1 MDRMHEGQL
10 VGGRYRLG
18 APLGRGAMGQVFRA
32 TDERLR
38 RDVAVKLVDL
48 TSVTDPT
55 VAERFNREAQAT
67 ARLNHPGIVTM
78 FDADSDGRTAYLV
91 MELLPGRPL
100 SQVLREGGPLPV
112 DEAVRVA
119 GQVAGALV
127 ATHTIGVVH
136 RDIKPAN
143 IMIDGPSVKL
153 LDFGI
158 ALVALDAGVSL
169 TAPATTLGTA
179 AYMSPEQARGERAT
193 PASDVYA
200 LGGVLVAMLTG
211 RPPYSGDNAVQVAH
225 RHLTEPPPSVRALR
239 PDVPA
244 DVDALVARMLAKA
257 PSERP
262 DAAAVVVALAGLGS
276 AARLGSAS
284 PVGEPVEPPVQRG
297 PAMVPP
303 SAALRQAQGATA
315 GMPAGASAATAVL
328 PATAALRQAQGA
340 SGTAVMPAA
349 TAVLPTQHDSASGEP
364 PGGQPPSARRRSSGP
379 DSGGPY
385 RPGDSTFRKAALWVG
400 LLIAALLV
408 FTVTWAMGSTL
419 VRGIG
424 TGAATPASTSTPRT
438 TTPTKAPTTA
448 PATKSPVQT
457 TPALPTS
464 AKDAGLKAAVAGVG
478 LAIGTIDT
486 GRDDAASKAAT
497 QLRAH
502 WAATRDDVLA
512 GNNAAKRVELFR
524 ADVERQRKSGAIT
537 VLETE
542 TIKVA
547 LSGVE
552 AAL

>member
-1 MDRMHEGQL
+1 
-10 VGGRYRLG
+10 
-18 APLGRGAMGQVFRA
+18 
-32 TDERLR
+32 
-38 RDVAVKLVDL
+38 
-48 TSVTDPT
+48 
-55 VAERFNREAQAT
+55 
-67 ARLNHPGIVTM
+67 
-78 FDADSDGRTAYLV
+78 
-91 MELLPGRPL
+91 
-100 SQVLREGGPLPV
+100 
-112 DEAVRVA
+112 
-119 GQVAGALV
+119 
-127 ATHTIGVVH
+127 
-136 RDIKPAN
+136 
-143 IMIDGPSVKL
+143 
-153 LDFGI
+153 
-158 ALVALDAGVSL
+158 
-169 TAPATTLGTA
+169 
-179 AYMSPEQARGERAT
+179 
-193 PASDVYA
+193 
-200 LGGVLVAMLTG
+200 
-211 RPPYSGDNAVQVAH
+211 
-225 RHLTEPPPSVRALR
+225 
-239 PDVPA
+239 
-244 DVDALVARMLAKA
+244 
-257 PSERP
+257 
-262 DAAAVVVALAGLGS
+262 
-276 AARLGSAS
+276 
-284 PVGEPVEPPVQRG
+284 
-297 PAMVPP
+297 
-303 SAALRQAQGATA
+303 
-315 GMPAGASAATAVL
+315 MPAGASAATAVL

-340 SGTAVMPAA
+340 SGTAVRPAA

-364 PGGQPPSARRRSSGP
+364 PGGQPPSARRRSTGP

-537 VLETE
+537 VLESE